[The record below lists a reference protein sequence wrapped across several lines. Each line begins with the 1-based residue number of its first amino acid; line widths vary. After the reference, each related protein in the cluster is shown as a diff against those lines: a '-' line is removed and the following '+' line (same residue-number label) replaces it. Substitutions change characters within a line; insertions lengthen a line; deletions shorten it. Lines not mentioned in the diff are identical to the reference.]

1 MTGFIRFRQYGYVLI
16 ALLLLSAAASSASAR
31 DWADKPWLNKAG
43 PLPGD
48 GRTIRIGTA
57 HGTSFIAYVNGPEDA
72 DTGVLLIHDRWGIN
86 RHVTAWA
93 DRLAGQGY
101 RVLAVDLYDGREVQ
115 KEALA
120 DFVWGQIDPVW
131 IEANLN
137 AALRFLGQQGNRSG
151 ARTRGTHARAGRGA
165 RALSRSGDAR
175 DDGGPAVAAGH
186 RLYAPGRSQPGTP
199 AQRPDD
205 RADHRRGP
213 GGDSRLSVR
222 SLSAGRHSA
231 TLLPAGRA

>member
-1 MTGFIRFRQYGYVLI
+1 MTGFVRFRQYGYALI
-16 ALLLLSAAASSASAR
+16 ALLLLSAAASSVSAR
-31 DWADKPWLNKAG
+31 DWADRPWLNKAG

-93 DRLAGQGY
+93 DSLAGQGY

-120 DFVWGQIDPVW
+120 DFVWRQIDPVW
-131 IEANLN
+131 IEANLD
-137 AALRFLGQQGNRSG
+137 AALRFLGQRQDRIAVSAWGKGIRPALELVGRTSG
-151 ARTRGTHARAGRGA
+151 Q
-165 RALSRSGDAR
+165 
-175 DDGGPAVAAGH
+175 VAALA
-186 RLYAPGRSQPGTP
+186 LY
-199 AQRPDD
+199 PD
-205 RADHRRGP
+205 P
-213 GGDSRLSVR
+213 
-222 SLSAGRHSA
+222 A
-231 TLLPAGRA
+231 TLGLTESLLWLPATVFTHPVDRSPVHLRSDRKTAQITEEALEATRVFLSGR